1 MNNITD
7 FIMPVFYTLV
17 IIIAIVTLYRYL
29 RSGSTVKPGK
39 RMTYSLEQKLEILA
53 DCGFKLATPFT
64 VDELLTSWDRDAF
77 ELLGFDLVLVGLGM
91 TEEREPWRNHC
102 VNLWHF
108 DTECIEDHGD
118 YQRIVERM
126 VEMIQGALVL
136 ENIEDYVDVENKIAW
151 LSFTFQGEKIQLELT
166 VNNDWVDWQVFHK
179 LSEILQM
186 AGSKQL
192 FVYHN
197 LGGQD
202 GLIGCVSQDQL
213 AKLNANDINFV
224 PL

>member
-29 RSGSTVKPGK
+29 RSRSTVKPGK

-151 LSFTFQGEKIQLELT
+151 LSFTFQGEKIKLELT